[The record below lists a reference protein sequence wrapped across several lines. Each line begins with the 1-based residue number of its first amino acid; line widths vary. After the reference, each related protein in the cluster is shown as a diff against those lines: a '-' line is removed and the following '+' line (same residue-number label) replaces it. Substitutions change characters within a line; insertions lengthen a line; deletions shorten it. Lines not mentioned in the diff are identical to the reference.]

1 MRILR
6 SPSASGGGLTL
17 NDYWKYLNTA
27 IEEYKEFPA
36 WNKPKEFYELLNK
49 FCNESKKFTES
60 NPIGDNAPK
69 NPHAGE
75 TKIGT
80 TEFDVFNM
88 LSLKRLR
95 KNGIHE

>member
-1 MRILR
+1 M
-6 SPSASGGGLTL
+6 
-17 NDYWKYLNTA
+17 NDYWKYLHTA
-27 IEEYKEFPA
+27 IGEYKEFPA

-60 NPIGDNAPK
+60 SPIGDNAPK

>member
-1 MRILR
+1 M
-6 SPSASGGGLTL
+6 
-17 NDYWKYLNTA
+17 NDYWKYLHTA

-69 NPHAGE
+69 NPHSGE